1 MDVLT
6 DEGPWSPPE
15 GGTVVT
21 IGAYDGVHLG
31 HRRLI
36 ARVQERARQL
46 GAASAV
52 VTFDR
57 HPATVVRPESAPLL
71 LTDLEQRLELLAGTG
86 VDCTLVVT
94 FDRERSQESA
104 EDFVTEVLVHRL
116 KARCVVV
123 GRDFHFGH
131 GRRGNVALLESM
143 GRALGFE
150 VMGLDLVAEEGGT
163 EPVSSTRIRQLLS
176 GGHVEEAA
184 ALLGRPHEVRGRV
197 ERGDGRGGAVLG
209 FPTANVGVPGE
220 ILVPGDGI
228 YAGWHVRPDGTS
240 HPAAI
245 SVGRRPT
252 FYAAGARLLE
262 TYLLGFQG
270 DLYGEEAR
278 VRFVARL
285 RDEQRFSSVE
295 ELVAQMGRDVDAAR
309 AALADPA

>member
-1 MDVLT
+1 MWPSSSPWA
-6 DEGPWSPPE
+6 GPSGSRSWAWTWWP
-15 GGTVVT
+15 
-21 IGAYDGVHLG
+21 
-31 HRRLI
+31 RR
-36 ARVQERARQL
+36 
-46 GAASAV
+46 AA
-52 VTFDR
+52 
-57 HPATVVRPESAPLL
+57 
-71 LTDLEQRLELLAGTG
+71 
-86 VDCTLVVT
+86 
-94 FDRERSQESA
+94 
-104 EDFVTEVLVHRL
+104 
-116 KARCVVV
+116 
-123 GRDFHFGH
+123 
-131 GRRGNVALLESM
+131 
-143 GRALGFE
+143 
-150 VMGLDLVAEEGGT
+150 
-163 EPVSSTRIRQLLS
+163 RIRQLLS